1 MWRGRQ
7 RSKHKKSKC
16 YIGSIPQVCE
26 MYGQGRGHLA
36 KEKKKKSILLKGL
49 KGFSINSPE
58 FSSSVSIPIV
68 AFVHCFYI

>member
-36 KEKKKKSILLKGL
+36 KEKKKKV
-49 KGFSINSPE
+49 NSTEGPE
-58 FSSSVSIPIV
+58 GV
-68 AFVHCFYI
+68 